1 MDAPL
6 KYLNNLTGILQIIT
20 HTQLESIEAC
30 AKAFA
35 ATIESGKRIFLF
47 GTGHSH
53 MLAEELFY
61 RAGGL
66 VTIQPILEP
75 ALMLHESAS
84 GSTQA
89 ERRPGVA
96 ETIFAKYEMQQGDTV
111 VIISNSG
118 RNAVC
123 IDLALLAKQKGLLVV
138 ALTSIAHASSA
149 TSRHPC
155 GKKLHEIADIVL
167 DNCCCAGDASVYFE
181 QLGRNAAPTSTSAG
195 AGILNAV
202 VAGCIEKMIEDGFT
216 PEVFASSNVDG
227 GDRINDAYIQKY
239 KDAIRFL

>member
-6 KYLNNLTGILQIIT
+6 KYLNNLTFILQRIT

-30 AKAFA
+30 ANAFA
-35 ATIESGKRIFLF
+35 STLESGNRIFLF

-66 VTIQPILEP
+66 VALQPILEP

-96 ETIFAKYEMQQGDTV
+96 KTIFANYKMQQGDTV

-167 DNCCCAGDASVYFE
+167 DNCGCAGDASVYFE
-181 QLGRNAAPTSTSAG
+181 KLGRNAAPTSTSAG
-195 AGILNAV
+195 AAILNAV
-202 VAGCIEKMIEDGFT
+202 VAGCIEKLIEDGFP

-239 KDAIRFL
+239 KDSIRFL